1 MFFKRLDY
9 RYYLVTVISYALL
22 LTLAIG
28 CIFIHSDRAY
38 RQLDFYRE
46 SSYRY
51 IYEFAAST
59 GKNDYMNCISVFF
72 YTDSE
77 ATTPIHGDRL
87 MALDSSE
94 YDVDVPFATASE
106 LGAKEIAISYNLAKK
121 HGLSVG
127 SAVYSWH
134 NATSGI
140 EAYTVKEILPVC
152 YGVTRVDFD
161 MNYGVI
167 IMGFDEDYQ
176 SSTDYSHLAFL
187 RDMPSSS
194 AGLIDLVAKETQ
206 RDLVLAQIIPWQSVI
221 SLLVAGLTAIYAIFH
236 WKKQRSYYSRLYL
249 CGGAPAFVKRQILAD
264 ILIPGALGLTM
275 AAGISL
281 LIASLGNGYFSYRT
295 ALFAL
300 IDGFAALVIAAAV
313 ILFKG
318 RKT

>member
-51 IYEFAAST
+51 TYEFAAST

-87 MALDSSE
+87 MVLDSGE
-94 YDVDVPFATASE
+94 YDSDIPFATASE
-106 LGAKEIAISYNLAKK
+106 LGAREIAISYNLSKK

-134 NATSGI
+134 NVKSGI

-167 IMGFDEDYQ
+167 IMGFDEDYK
-176 SSTDYSHLAFL
+176 SSTDYSHIAFL
-187 RDMPSSS
+187 KDMPSSS

-206 RDLVLAQIIPWQSVI
+206 RELVLAQIIPWQSVI
-221 SLLVAGLTAIYAIFH
+221 SLLVAGLTVLYALLH
-236 WKKQRSYYSRLYL
+236 WKKQRRYYSRLYL
-249 CGGAPAFVKRQILAD
+249 YGGAPALVKRQILAD
-264 ILIPGALGLTM
+264 MLIPGALGLTL
-275 AAGISL
+275 AAGASV
-281 LIASLGNGYFSYRT
+281 LIASLGNGYFSYKT
-295 ALFAL
+295 ALFAF
-300 IDGFAALVIAAAV
+300 IVGFAALVIAAAV